1 MTIKIIKAQITT
13 QDEKGH
19 IKHLSQKD
27 SKSIHWRKALEVIVA
42 GTSGAPIP
50 AVTNKKKDK
59 KKD

>member
-50 AVTNKKKDK
+50 PVTKKNKNKSKE
-59 KKD
+59 

>member
-1 MTIKIIKAQITT
+1 MTIKIIKAHITT

-42 GTSGAPIP
+42 GTVMPVP
-50 AVTNKKKDK
+50 PVTKKKGSDK